1 VRRGDDAA
9 GLGAGDYQRDLP
21 GAHRA
26 AAGLASEAASRP
38 ASTSTVA
45 RGLLNIGAMANGQRR
60 IAVVLLDAAGR
71 KVLEL
76 QAGPNDVRRLAP
88 GVYFVRQE
96 PQASS
101 RKPQAVSKVIIAQ

>member
-1 VRRGDDAA
+1 MPPDLVRAITSGT
-9 GLGAGDYQRDLP
+9 Y
-21 GAHRA
+21 RA
-26 AAGLASEAASRP
+26 LTGRPPVPASGAASRP
-38 ASTSTVA
+38 ASTSTLA

-71 KVLEL
+71 KVMEL